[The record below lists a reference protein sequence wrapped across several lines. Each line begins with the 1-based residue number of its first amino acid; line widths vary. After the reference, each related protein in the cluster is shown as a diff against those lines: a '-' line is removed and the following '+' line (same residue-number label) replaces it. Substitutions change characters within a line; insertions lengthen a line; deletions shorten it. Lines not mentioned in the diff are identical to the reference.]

1 MPSILAIE
9 TSRARCS
16 LAIHTGE
23 RWFEDTQA
31 VERLHNRVVLAQLD
45 ALVREAG
52 LRRHFDVVAFG
63 AGPGSFTGIRIAAA
77 VAQGVAFACG
87 AVVVPVSSSE
97 ALAASVAH
105 DEQAVG
111 VIRLLTV
118 SRSRRDAYYLAGFE
132 LGRGEVV
139 RRRPR
144 RVVSDVLY
152 QGVDPPGELT
162 RAAWTGVGDCPPWW
176 PDDRNFLTGVEV
188 SARTVAALGLD
199 GFASG
204 ESVPPEAAF
213 PVYVSGDS
221 PWRPVS
227 G

>member
-9 TSRARCS
+9 TSGDRCS

-45 ALVREAG
+45 ALVRRTG

-77 VAQGVAFACG
+77 VAQGVAFAFG
-87 AVVVPVSSSE
+87 AVVVPVSSSQ

-105 DEQAVG
+105 DERTAEE
-111 VIRLLTV
+111 IALLTV
-118 SRSRRDAYYLAGFE
+118 RRSRRDAYYLAGFE
-132 LGRGEVV
+132 LGRSEG
-139 RRRPR
+139 PR
-144 RVVSDVLY
+144 RVMPDVLH
-152 QGVDPPGELT
+152 QGVDAPDELT

-176 PDDRNFLTGVEV
+176 PSDRSFLSGVEV
-188 SARTVAALGLD
+188 SARTVAALGLQ

-204 ESVPPEAAF
+204 KSVPPEAAF
-213 PVYVSGDS
+213 PVYVRGDS